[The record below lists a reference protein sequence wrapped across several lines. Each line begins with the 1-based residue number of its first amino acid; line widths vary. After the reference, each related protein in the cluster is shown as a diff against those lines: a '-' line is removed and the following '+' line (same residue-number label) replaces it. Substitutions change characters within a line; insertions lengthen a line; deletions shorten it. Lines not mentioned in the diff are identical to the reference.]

1 MLLNLNH
8 ESLTAENNFE
18 EKKNKKQ
25 LSNYARNVRVLRHTL
40 WNIVKHY
47 FVRLKSLKIVDGT
60 LIQYLTYG
68 KTLIIRFQCFVLEVL

>member
-18 EKKNKKQ
+18 EKKQKTIIKF
-25 LSNYARNVRVLRHTL
+25 ARNVRVLRYTL

-47 FVRLKSLKIVDGT
+47 FVRLNSLKSVVGT
-60 LIQYLTYG
+60 LIQYLLDGDTF
-68 KTLIIRFQCFVLEVL
+68 IIRIQCCVLEVL